1 MKEEKIVYAN
11 YDWGLLCTIDA
22 LGDSEF
28 PEQLVEEV
36 ADLFNKLDNGYTLV
50 CHDCVVKDTGEAI
63 EEIEIK
69 NK

>member
-1 MKEEKIVYAN
+1 MKEEKIVSTGW
-11 YDWGLLCTIDA
+11 DFGTLCTIDA

-50 CHDCVVKDTGEAI
+50 CYDCIVKDRGETI

-69 NK
+69 